1 MDEIRENFANLIN
14 LIKDEIY
21 KLPEEECDKILD
33 ISKVPNDKYS
43 LFLDHSY
50 TQLNHLLQEYNKSE
64 IYFKKEAPLDNFAIP
79 KYFYDTAYCGKRN
92 DDGILILPKE
102 FDEDE

>member
-21 KLPEEECDKILD
+21 KLPEEEYDKILD
-33 ISKVPNDKYS
+33 ISKTPNDKYS

-50 TQLNHLLQEYNKSE
+50 TQLNDLLQEYNKLE
-64 IYFKKEAPLDNFAIP
+64 KYFKKEAPLDNFAIP